1 MRVDKNKKFTRFT
14 AFVIIIFLV
23 FIGIISRL
31 VYLQVLNSQ
40 QFKEKANNRSIRE
53 IPEAAPRGEI
63 LDRNN
68 NVLATNKQNYM
79 LVYNETSESKKDFF
93 KTMNKVFDILDER
106 KQEQTDD
113 FELKIN
119 PYRFEFK
126 SDDPKVKKV
135 LELRF
140 KKDRG
145 LDEEVRKKFFKGK
158 HKEELTD
165 KDKEKI
171 DEELAKITPKEVFD
185 FLVKQYEIDGKGYSL
200 KDKRRY
206 MIVKDTAKMQRFS
219 GYKPVTIANDISKET
234 ATIFLQKLNDL
245 PGIDVTTQPVRY
257 YPNKEV
263 GAAALGYIS
272 KISGDRDK
280 YKEKGY
286 DVSSDYIGINGIEG
300 IYEDRLKGSKGGK
313 IVKLNK
319 NGRIVEELGRR
330 EPYPGQTLQLTIDK
344 DIQAAAEKALD
355 DNMKYIRA
363 TYPKAGNATRGAAV
377 AVDVNTG
384 EILALASRPGFDPN
398 IFSTPGK
405 LTPEKYKE
413 FFNPNL
419 AEFGRNYINS
429 KGLSGGD
436 TEGKLNELFP
446 LDKRIKNNKT
456 IREDI
461 HDVYPKPLYNYATMS
476 VVPPGSTFKP
486 MTAIAGLESGA
497 IGQGF
502 SMDDN
507 GVFDD
512 GKNFIR
518 KFDVGAYGP
527 VDLTKALEVS
537 SNPYFM
543 TVGKKLRET
552 GGDDILA
559 KYAWKF
565 GLGVPPNSDVKP
577 ATGIEIPENFG
588 QVFNKYSMTKIY
600 ARQYLWQTMSTLKE
614 GKDSRGNRFPSIDLY
629 DRDSDTEKVKEIKTS
644 IKDLVKQS
652 IEEGSKKFNSEEYK
666 KLFKQLITEDSAQKN
681 KNISD
686 KEISTIINVVRYIT
700 VSDANSQLRLGAN
713 MYNASIGQGISSFT
727 PLQLANY
734 VATIANGGDRY
745 NLHLVKKILDSDK
758 NVIQDIKPEIAEKT
772 NVSKENLAAVRS
784 GMTEVARGAA
794 GTATNTFKS
803 FNVKVAAKTGSAD
816 ISENQ
821 GEFGRTSYA
830 TLIAFAPID
839 NPKIAVSVVVFDGQ
853 HGGYV
858 APVAKAIFEQYFN
871 KGKKADTKSK

>member
-1 MRVDKNKKFTRFT
+1 MKVNKDKKFTRFT
-14 AFVIIIFLV
+14 AFVIIIFFV
-23 FIGIISRL
+23 FIGIVSRL

-126 SDDPKVKKV
+126 SDDLKVKKA

-185 FLVKQYEIDGKGYSL
+185 FLVKQYKIDGKGYSL

-219 GYKPVTIANDISKET
+219 GYKPVTIADDISKET

-257 YPNKEV
+257 YPNKEI
-263 GAAALGYIS
+263 GSAALGYIS

-300 IYEDRLKGSKGGK
+300 VYEDRLKGSKGGK

-344 DIQAAAEKALD
+344 DIQAAAEKSLD
-355 DNMKYIRA
+355 DTMKSLRNRGESA
-363 TYPKAGNATRGAAV
+363 NATRGAAV

-413 FFNPNL
+413 FFNPDL

-429 KGLSGGD
+429 RGLSGGD

-461 HDVYPKPLYNYATMS
+461 HDIYPKPLYNYATMPLI
-476 VVPPGSTFKP
+476 PPGSTFKP

-497 IGQGF
+497 IGQYF
-502 SMDDN
+502 SITDN

-512 GKNFIR
+512 GNGFNK
-518 KFDVGAYGP
+518 KFKYTYGS
-527 VDLTKALEVS
+527 VDLAKGLAVS

-543 TVGKKLRET
+543 SVGQKIRET
-552 GGDDILA
+552 GGDDLLA

-577 ATGIEIPENFG
+577 ATGIEIPEHFG
-588 QVFNKYSMTKIY
+588 QVFNKYSMTKLY
-600 ARQYLWQTMSTLKE
+600 AQQYLWKTMSTLKE
-614 GKDSRGNRFPSIDLY
+614 GKDSRENRFPSIDLY

-644 IKDLVKQS
+644 IKDLIKQS

-666 KLFKQLITEDSAQKN
+666 KLFKELISEDSAQKN
-681 KNISD
+681 KSIADKQIS
-686 KEISTIINVVRYIT
+686 KIIDVVRYIT

-713 MYNASIGQGISSFT
+713 MYNASIGQGMNTFT

-772 NVSKENLAAVRS
+772 NVSKENIDAVMR
-784 GMTEVARGAA
+784 GMKEVTGGEG
-794 GTATNTFKS
+794 GTAANAFKDLLPIQ
-803 FNVKVAAKTGSAD
+803 VAAKTGSAD
-816 ISENQ
+816 IRDDQ

-830 TLIAFAPID
+830 TLIACAPAD

-853 HGGYV
+853 HGTYV

-871 KGKKADTKSK
+871 KDKKADTKSK

>member
-1 MRVDKNKKFTRFT
+1 MKVDKNKKFTRFT

-23 FIGIISRL
+23 FIGIVSRL

-126 SDDPKVKKV
+126 SDDPKVKKA

-145 LDEEVRKKFFKGK
+145 LDEEVRKKFFKDK

-185 FLVKQYEIDGKGYSL
+185 FLVKQYKIDGKGLSL

-234 ATIFLQKLNDL
+234 ATVFLQKLNDL
-245 PGIDVTTQPVRY
+245 SGIDVTTEPVRS

-263 GAAALGYIS
+263 GSAALGYIS

-300 IYEDRLKGSKGGK
+300 VYEDRLKGSKGGK

-344 DIQAAAEKALD
+344 DIQAAAEKSLD
-355 DNMKYIRA
+355 ETMKSLRNRGESA
-363 TYPKAGNATRGAAV
+363 NATRGAAV

-413 FFNPNL
+413 FFNPDL

-429 KGLSGGD
+429 RGLSGGD

-446 LDKRIKNNKT
+446 IDKRIKNNKT
-456 IREDI
+456 IREDV
-461 HDVYPKPLYNYATMS
+461 HDVYPKPLYNYATMPLI
-476 VVPPGSTFKP
+476 PPGSTFKP
-486 MTAIAGLESGA
+486 MTGIAGLESGS
-497 IGQGF
+497 IGPDF
-502 SMDDN
+502 SIVDN

-512 GKNFIR
+512 GNGFNQ
-518 KFDVGAYGP
+518 KFSYTYGGVG
-527 VDLTKALEVS
+527 LTKALEVS

-543 TVGKKLRET
+543 SVGQRLRET
-552 GGDDILA
+552 GGDNLLA

-588 QVFNKYSMTKIY
+588 QVFNKYSMTKLY
-600 ARQYLWQTMSTLKE
+600 AQQYLWKTMSELKV
-614 GKDSRGNRFPSIDLY
+614 GKDSRGIQFPSIDLY
-629 DRDSDTEKVKEIKTS
+629 DRDSDTEKVKDIKIS

-652 IEEGSKKFNSEEYK
+652 IKEGSKKFNSEEYK
-666 KLFKQLITEDSAQKN
+666 KLFKQLISEDTAQKN
-681 KNISD
+681 KNITD
-686 KEISTIINVVRYIT
+686 KQISKIIDVISYIT
-700 VSDANSQLRLGAN
+700 VSDANSQLKLGAN
-713 MYNASIGQGISSFT
+713 MYNASIGQGMNTFT

-758 NVIQDIKPEIAEKT
+758 NIIQDIKPEIAEKT
-772 NVSKENLAAVRS
+772 NVSKENLAAVIS
-784 GMTEVARGAA
+784 GMKEVTGGEG
-794 GTATNTFKS
+794 GTAANA
-803 FNVKVAAKTGSAD
+803 FNDLPVKVAAKTGSAD

-830 TLIAFAPID
+830 TLIAFAPAD

-853 HGGYV
+853 HGTYA
-858 APVAKAIFEQYFN
+858 APVANAIFKQYFN
-871 KGKKADTKSK
+871 QNKKADTKSK